1 MKLFKTLFA
10 TLIALSA
17 TSAWADLK
25 KTESDNDLCSPVI
38 HFKFPDGWANAYL
51 MLAGQGI
58 PFPKPKLGS
67 DGWVKLD
74 LGSTKANDDAYFYI
88 NGVNQND
95 CNDGMCVTRNGV
107 NVKSNSARIE
117 GFKCS
122 DIGTEGEIWIQEH
135 PDVTKEGQVY
145 VTTTKPVVKDFYI
158 FLPENTLWKSSTPM
172 IDEDGKPHAL
182 QMDSEHCGWYYRR
195 YILDG
200 KNDKALPSSV
210 ILYKDDDTLR
220 NDAIGMGGEKAL
232 NEGTA
237 AEPIVLAD
245 MFMLFENE
253 ADYADAIYFLADEN
267 QADLFGGNTYGWSV
281 TRPSGAV
288 GNCQYSLATVIYDTD
303 AQLHPLFSC
312 PADSAK
318 EGKDGCQEREE
329 SQSAIYSCIGV
340 RQGLVDTALA
350 IENGKKKMKLTTAG
364 KKCFLD
370 QGTFDQM
377 FNMTKDVNEMSCY
390 DMIFTRAKDGKWEF
404 DSDYYTSPGVKTP
417 VQGGFYPVEATTDA
431 IILAAESSQTP
442 APKARTKHFAE
453 GPVFYGPLVREN
465 DTTELVPKI
474 DVYCNGP
481 GWTKGFDCEG
491 LFADG
496 DETTARI
503 NSDMKLATA
512 QGDACVFGWDCD
524 DKSNA
529 PKDWPFYADGSETT
543 GTQTGRWQSDEKSVN
558 GGRNQHFCFE
568 SHANFRFKKGLKFN
582 FRGSDDFWVFINNK
596 LAVDL
601 GGTHLAAPGYVDLDK
616 FMPDAEVGKKYDID
630 FYYCNRRTTMSNVRI
645 KTNMFIEQTSGI
657 TVDEKQDIMD
667 FIDNGNNHYR
677 LCYTKSGKGSCA
689 AAMGGG
695 REEMK
700 CPPDLTEKI
709 TYVFTQ
715 DKTGQDPT
723 KTKISS
729 DQFETTPV
737 WYNGGIDI
745 SKRYA
750 PIINEDKLKAEL
762 PSGKYYLII
771 KIGSDQKAIE
781 INIKGSVAVASREA
795 VAVDE
800 NGNKSTP
807 YAFKSQAMASQLKED
822 GTPDINQMIPL
833 YIAPMIDPCGG
844 SADCKDPLE
853 MQVAPGADY
862 SLQVSNPKAM
872 FYAMKNGKL
881 TPFSPAA
888 NRKISDGGIDS
899 IYVTIP
905 FDEMD
910 VNPVETV
917 KVNVKGSSRVAEIK
931 FFVPRLVFV
940 DSDSTFK
947 IVTGD
952 KDSDTPRLKGSA
964 YEFYIV
970 ALNGDDS
977 PCTDC
982 NFRLTQGSKTS
993 DGVKIIAGGEVVNG
1007 RAKVTITSSKGYC
1020 REDSGPACKGAATLH
1035 VVGPSAALM
1044 QATYINMQ
1052 FTEPPLPYPL
1062 FADIFDVHGAKPKEK
1077 MDISS
1082 KYFSMEQEYLDGIGD
1097 SVVVYYHREFHKDSL
1112 PDKIAVFWESDKDS
1126 VLFEHDEV
1134 VKGATCGKAK
1144 GAKTDSTCIPRI
1156 TLGGKP
1162 LSKDIKTRRLG
1173 GNFSEKVK
1181 SWATYVARGVT
1192 VTSFNAGILLD
1203 RIAPIIV
1210 SAKASID
1217 KSTKKALLTVKFSEP
1232 VQKTEK
1238 GIEEGDKVFSFY
1250 ITNDKKPKF
1259 VQSLNISQN
1268 LTLGTKYD
1276 SIQTF
1281 VYDMNSTYPQ
1291 AGDYIHV
1298 RSVKGEG
1305 LLMDQSTYK
1314 DWSDTLLAAGS
1325 FKDPR
1330 ATNET
1335 TYNWNYATGYDAT
1348 KRLPSPW
1355 VKITQGTDEDKDDD
1369 KKEEKVYAKPTF
1381 RVVMTAPFEFA
1392 IVLDESLPSRAKQYA
1407 VMDMNGQV
1415 VSTGTLDNKDTRVK
1429 VTTTG
1434 SYVVKV
1440 GLSYRR
1446 VNVK

>member
-17 TSAWADLK
+17 TSTWADLK
-25 KTESDNDLCSPVI
+25 KTESDKDLCSPVI

-58 PFPKPKLGS
+58 PFPKPKLGN
-67 DGWVKLD
+67 DGWVELD

-107 NVKSNSARIE
+107 NVKSNSARTE

-135 PDVTKEGQVY
+135 PDVTQEGQVY

-158 FLPENTLWKSSTPM
+158 FLPDNTTWKSATPM
-172 IDEDGKPHAL
+172 IDEDGNPHTL
-182 QMDSEHCGWYYRR
+182 QVDNEHCGWYYRR

-210 ILYKDDDTLR
+210 ILYRDDDA
-220 NDAIGMGGEKAL
+220 NKDNAIGMGGEKAL

-245 MFMLFENE
+245 MFMLFEGE
-253 ADYADAIYFLADEN
+253 PDYADAVYFLADER
-267 QADLFGGNTYGWSV
+267 QADLVGGNTYGWSA

-312 PADSAK
+312 YADGAK

-377 FNMTKDVNEMSCY
+377 FNMTKNVNEMSCY

-431 IILAAESSQTP
+431 IILAADSSQTP

-465 DTTELVPKI
+465 DPTELVPKI

-616 FMPDAEVGKKYDID
+616 FMPDAEVGKTYDID

-645 KTNMFIEQTSGI
+645 KTNMLIEQTTGI
-657 TVDEKQDIMD
+657 TVEGKQDNMN
-667 FIDNGNNHYR
+667 FLVNGNNYYK
-677 LCYTKSGKGSCA
+677 LSYTKSGNGSCA
-689 AAMGGG
+689 AAMMGSTGEITYG
-695 REEMK
+695 PEI
-700 CPPDLTEKI
+700 TEKI

-781 INIKGSVAVASREA
+781 INIKGSVAIASREA

-807 YAFKSQAMASQLKED
+807 YAFKSQAMASQLKND
-822 GTPDINQMIPL
+822 GTPDIDQMIPL

-853 MQVAPGADY
+853 MQLSPGSDY
-862 SLQVSNPKAM
+862 SLQVSNSKAVL
-872 FYAMKNGKL
+872 YAMKDGKL

-888 NRKISDGGIDS
+888 NRKISDGGIDT

-910 VNPVETV
+910 VNSVETV

-952 KDSDTPRLKGSA
+952 KDSDPVRMQGAA
-964 YEFYIV
+964 YDFYVV

-1007 RAKVTITSSKGYC
+1007 RAKVTIQSSKEYC
-1020 REDSGPACKGAATLH
+1020 REEMGPGCRGAATLH
-1035 VVGPSAALM
+1035 VIGPSAALM
-1044 QATYINMQ
+1044 QATYVNMQ
-1052 FTEPPLPYPL
+1052 FMAPPVPYPL
-1062 FADIFDVHGAKPKEK
+1062 FADIFDVHGATPQKEL
-1077 MDISS
+1077 DIPS

-1097 SVVVYYHREFHKDSL
+1097 SVVVYYHRKFHKDSL
-1112 PDKIAVFWESDKDS
+1112 PGKIAVFWENDKDS
-1126 VLFEHDEV
+1126 VLFEKDEIAA
-1134 VKGATCGKAK
+1134 GAVCGAAAK
-1144 GAKTDSTCIPRI
+1144 LDKEICLPRI
-1156 TLGGKP
+1156 SLGSKN
-1162 LSKDIKTRRLG
+1162 LSK
-1173 GNFSEKVK
+1173 KVK
-1181 SWATYVARGVT
+1181 TSGTGKVRSWAAYTTRGRV
-1192 VTSFNAGILLD
+1192 VSQSYDGILLD
-1203 RIAPIIV
+1203 RIAPVIV
-1210 SAKASID
+1210 SAKAF
-1217 KSTKKALLTVKFSEP
+1217 KSAGAKTMQLKLTFSEP
-1232 VQKTEK
+1232 VQKTKVGEQN
-1238 GIEEGDKVFSFY
+1238 GDNIFSFY
-1250 ITNDKKPKF
+1250 INASKEHHYEDYIPVLPGVAYGDKLDS
-1259 VQSLNISQN
+1259 VQTIL
-1268 LTLGTKYD
+1268 
-1276 SIQTF
+1276 
-1281 VYDMNSTYPQ
+1281 YDMNSTYPQ

-1305 LLMDQSTYK
+1305 LLMDQSNYK
-1314 DWSDTLLAAGS
+1314 DMADTLLVAAG
-1325 FKDPR
+1325 FENPR

-1335 TYNWNYATGYDAT
+1335 TYNWNYAPGYDAT

-1355 VKITQGTDEDKDDD
+1355 IKITQGTDEDKDDG

-1381 RVVMTAPFEFA
+1381 RVVMTGPFEFA
-1392 IVLDESLPSRAKQYA
+1392 IVMDESLPARAKQYA